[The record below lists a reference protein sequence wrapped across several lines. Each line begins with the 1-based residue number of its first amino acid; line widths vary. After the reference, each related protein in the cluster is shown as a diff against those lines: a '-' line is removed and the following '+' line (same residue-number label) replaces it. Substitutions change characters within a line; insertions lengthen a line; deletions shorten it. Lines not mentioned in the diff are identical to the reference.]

1 MNKQDIEDEAIK
13 YCSHIDFSNDKSLNE
28 KGRVKVAE
36 WCKQDF
42 IAGAEWMQEQLH
54 LSAVSNS
61 FDSLTDEE
69 RMEIMSKYDM
79 NTGIKIENCC

>member
-28 KGRVKVAE
+28 KGRIKVAE

-42 IAGAEWMQEQLH
+42 IAGAEWMQEQLR
-54 LSAVSNS
+54 LSAVIDS
-61 FDSLTDEE
+61 FDSLTDEQ
-69 RMEIMSKYDM
+69 RLEIMDRYDK
-79 NTGIKIENCC
+79 NVGCKIENCR

>member
-1 MNKQDIEDEAIK
+1 
-13 YCSHIDFSNDKSLNE
+13 LNE